1 MKLKEVLERH
11 PRTVAIVRFKGAQEV
26 GQTVYGGGLP
36 PQNPAVNL
44 QVALIADK
52 VSGSGKFIRLGE
64 TQGDEIMGWIHVE
77 ALEVLE
83 ILGVLS
89 VIGDVVIP
97 LTVDDPLEMK
107 DAVER
112 LAS

>member
-1 MKLKEVLERH
+1 MKLTDALQQH
-11 PRTVAIVRFKGAQEV
+11 PRTVAIVHFKAAQDV
-26 GQTVYGGGLP
+26 GQMVYNGGGP

-52 VSGSGKFIRLGE
+52 VSKSGKFIRLGE
-64 TQGDEIMGWIHVE
+64 SQGDEIMGWIHVD

-97 LTVDDPLEMK
+97 LTVDEPLEIQ
-107 DAVER
+107 DAV
-112 LAS
+112 A